1 MKRDESIPSSLA
13 RSTIWNARGRKRK
26 RGSDPGKHRIWSQN
40 LNFETHPHPGYFFT
54 DSNMSQIALQL
65 KETLR
70 YCLATAELIMA
81 FIILVFSER
90 FRVYQT
96 MHEYAITEESICE
109 LIAITRN
116 HASKSKKPALRLVS
130 IVSEEQ
136 PWLHIDS
143 FLFRTY
149 IFAPIVA
156 DDLDGAAQRQKHVR
170 ISFQKQKMKNI

>member
-1 MKRDESIPSSLA
+1 M
-13 RSTIWNARGRKRK
+13 
-26 RGSDPGKHRIWSQN
+26 
-40 LNFETHPHPGYFFT
+40 
-54 DSNMSQIALQL
+54 NMRN
-65 KETLR
+65 KK
-70 YCLATAELIMA
+70 
-81 FIILVFSER
+81 
-90 FRVYQT
+90 
-96 MHEYAITEESICE
+96 ESICE

-156 DDLDGAAQRQKHVR
+156 DDLDGAAQRQKTR
-170 ISFQKQKMKNI
+170 QNIISKNKNENDSSKSLDLKKLN